1 VKAPEPGARRYF
13 FVPSTDGA
21 QWELAEATYRR
32 RAWDVA
38 YPGQVHRDRFDDLPP
53 PRADWVEMVPPGRA
67 PKGPWPPKLDLAQPP
82 EPASKPRTLVAPP
95 SPPKP
100 AKPKAPAVP
109 RKAIPGMS
117 KDLAALM
124 REQQFAQEA
133 PAGMVKCP
141 LCGAPVEPTK
151 TKKVRTHDD
160 PLKGARCEASN
171 RPVAEF
177 AGRPPRPKRR

>member
-1 VKAPEPGARRYF
+1 MKAPEPGARRYF
-13 FVPSTDGA
+13 FVPSTDGT

-53 PRADWVEMVPPGRA
+53 PRADWVELVPPGRS
-67 PKGPWPPKLDLAQPP
+67 PKGPWPPKLDLAHLAEAKPP
-82 EPASKPRTLVAPP
+82 KPKVVVAPP
-95 SPPKP
+95 PPKP
-100 AKPKAPAVP
+100 AKAKAPAVP

-117 KDLAALM
+117 KELADLM
-124 REQQFAQEA
+124 RQQQLSAAA
-133 PAGMVKCP
+133 PEGKVKCP

-160 PLKGARCEASN
+160 PLKGVRCEASN
-171 RPVAEF
+171 RPWAEF